1 MKVVYILW
9 NLALIV
15 FGIVLVKGTMNF
27 DFEQDFRQRSLKI
40 FFLPLYTTMLLML
53 IIYLIMFQI
62 LRKRISQKEVISKLD
77 FQIQFSYR
85 KTISQLSII
94 LVLNIGFYF
103 TNLIWN
109 ILSTILNNYPEFQ
122 TGSVFWN
129 NFLYFLHVPFIQM
142 V

>member
-1 MKVVYILW
+1 M
-9 NLALIV
+9 ALII
-15 FGIVLVKGTMNF
+15 FAIVLVKGIINF
-27 DFEQDFRQRSLKI
+27 DFETDFKHASLKA

-62 LRKRISQKEVISKLD
+62 LRKRISEKEVISKLD

-94 LVLNIGFYF
+94 LVLNIILYF

-109 ILSTILNNYPEFQ
+109 IISTMLNNYPEF
-122 TGSVFWN
+122 
-129 NFLYFLHVPFIQM
+129 
-142 V
+142 